1 MRDCLFVIVSG
12 QVESRERRNTWLRE
26 RESSNEQTYKG
37 PRRKMEDE
45 TKTREARQP
54 EREKNRTPSRDGDCF
69 VGDMIILNLSVFKED
84 VASALRS

>member
-1 MRDCLFVIVSG
+1 MKKTDI
-12 QVESRERRNTWLRE
+12 
-26 RESSNEQTYKG
+26 YKG
-37 PRRKMEDE
+37 PGRKMEDE

>member
-1 MRDCLFVIVSG
+1 MKKTDI
-12 QVESRERRNTWLRE
+12 
-26 RESSNEQTYKG
+26 YKG

-45 TKTREARQP
+45 TKTREARQQS